1 MVTRPGTLHR
11 LTGRLAAASSA
22 LLLLAGQGTAQ
33 TSRNGLEVGG
43 VPAVN
48 FDSDEGFGY
57 GAIAELY
64 QYGAR
69 DRAPYL
75 WTAQPTVF
83 LTDEGRRDV
92 TLFFDAPHLL
102 PGGWR
107 VDAYLGVEKHV
118 ATPFYGFGN
127 DTERSATAPDLFY
140 RFARTRN
147 SALFNLQRDVGGSPL
162 RMLFGAGIVRTT
174 VDPFARDAT
183 DSRFAQDVTGSEEQ
197 FWTNHVRGGV
207 VWDTRDRQTAPT
219 RGAWTEFLVQWIDE
233 SVGADMDFIRWT
245 LTDRRYVPLG
255 ERLVFA
261 NRLLFQGV
269 GPDAPAHELFV
280 VQTSFKQQEGLGG
293 AKTVR
298 GLLKNRFTGRG
309 TFLWN
314 AELRWRAADFTLW
327 GRSFHT
333 VLSGFLDQGRV
344 WAESVRFGEALE
356 DLHRGYGAGVRLG
369 MGDNFTVAVDAG
381 HSSEA
386 GAQIYIGLGY
396 LY

>member
-1 MVTRPGTLHR
+1 MDSRTGHLPSHLTR
-11 LTGRLAAASSA
+11 LTAGCIA
-22 LLLLAGQGTAQ
+22 LMLLAGGAAAQ
-33 TSRNGLEVGG
+33 TSRTGLEIGG

-64 QYGAR
+64 EYGAG
-69 DRAPYL
+69 DLAPYV
-75 WTAQPTVF
+75 WTVQPTVF
-83 LTDEGRRDV
+83 LTTEGRRDV

-102 PGGWR
+102 PGRWR
-107 VDAYLGVEKHV
+107 LDVYLGVEKHV

-127 DTERSATAPDLFY
+127 DTERSSTEPNLFY

-147 SALFNLQRDVGGSPL
+147 SALFNLQRHVAESPL
-162 RMLFGAGIVRTT
+162 RVLFGGGIARTT
-174 VDPFARDAT
+174 VNPYARDAT
-183 DSRFAQDVTGSEEQ
+183 DSRFAIDVSSSEEQ
-197 FWTNHVRGGV
+197 IWTNHVRGGL
-207 VWDTRDRQTAPT
+207 VWDTRDRQTAPR
-219 RGAWTEFLVQWIDE
+219 RGAWTELLVQWIDE
-233 SVGADMDFIRWT
+233 GIGADVAFIRWT
-245 LTDRRYVPLG
+245 VTDRRYVSFG
-255 ERLVFA
+255 DRVVFA

-298 GLLKNRFTGRG
+298 GIFKNRFTGRG

-314 AELRWRAADFTLW
+314 AELRWRASDFELW
-327 GRSFHT
+327 GRPFHT
-333 VLSGFLDQGRV
+333 VVSGFLDQGRV
-344 WAESVRFGEALE
+344 WAGPVRLSESLQ

-369 MGDNFTVAVDAG
+369 MGENFTVAADLG
-381 HSSEA
+381 RSTEA
-386 GAQIYIGLGY
+386 GTQVYIALGY